1 MLPITLSPGVISLSS
16 QNKEGAKSLATPS
29 YKETAQRMKMIQE
42 QQKIVV
48 QKMNRIKYKIGVL
61 SSKGGVGKSFV
72 TATLAMGLAL
82 RGKKVAIL
90 DADFHGPSIPKMMGL
105 PTGMGL
111 LAKPDGSIVPAEGP
125 LGIKV
130 ISVGLMLP
138 SDETPL
144 IWRGPLKTSAIRE
157 LLAFTDWEDTEFLLI
172 DLPPGTGDEQ
182 LTIAQLIP
190 KLTGFLLVT
199 IPSEVS
205 KLVVKKAAAFAKKLN
220 EPLLGIIEN
229 MTYFECPDG
238 TKHYIFGK
246 GAAKEIADEFG
257 IPYLGEVPI
266 DPRIRE
272 TNDRGE
278 VFFLKYGDSK
288 TASILSEITER
299 LIKIIESKS

>member
-1 MLPITLSPGVISLSS
+1 
-16 QNKEGAKSLATPS
+16 
-29 YKETAQRMKMIQE
+29 MKIIQE

-48 QKMNRIKYKIGVL
+48 QKMSKIKYKIGVL
-61 SSKGGVGKSFV
+61 SSKGGVGKSFT
-72 TATLAMGLAL
+72 TATLAMALAL

-90 DADFHGPSIPKMMGL
+90 DSDFHGPSIPKMMGL

-111 LAKPDGSIVPAEGP
+111 MAKPDGSIIPAEGP

-130 ISVGLMLP
+130 VSVGLMLP

-157 LLAFTDWEDTEFLLI
+157 LLAFTDWDDTEFLLI

-205 KLVVKKAAAFAKKLN
+205 KIVVKKAAAFAKKLN
-220 EPLLGIIEN
+220 VPLLGIIEN

-238 TKHYIFGK
+238 SKHYIFGK
-246 GAAKEIADEFG
+246 GAAKEIAEEFG

-272 TNDRGE
+272 ANDRGE

-288 TASILSEITER
+288 TAKILNEITDKF
-299 LIKIIESKS
+299 LKILESQTKS